1 MCRSMLLL
9 LTLVFPVL
17 IAVPVD
23 VFAEDYPVIDT
34 HQTTCYDNQD
44 EIPPPAPGAPFHGQ
58 DAQYDGLLPQHLD
71 NGDGTVS
78 DLVTGLMGL
87 QADSAHE
94 VVWNGTSGQGAAMPS
109 GMSCVAV
116 QTEAQ
121 QALTRVTL
129 VR

>member
-1 MCRSMLLL
+1 MRRSMLLL
-9 LTLVFPVL
+9 LTLVFPAL

-23 VFAEDYPVIDT
+23 VFTENYPVIDT

-78 DLVTGLMGL
+78 DLVTGLMWL

-94 VVWNGTSGQGAAMPS
+94 VVWNGDGEPAARAVTKQSIAVTSSPPRPCGAGS
-109 GMSCVAV
+109 
-116 QTEAQ
+116 
-121 QALTRVTL
+121 
-129 VR
+129 